1 MAEEITPIVNSA
13 ETKTLPK
20 VNISASGYLKS
31 EIYKI
36 IEVVSNSGVL
46 VELQNEAG
54 IKMPYTQPTGNIRL
68 WSMGAWGDVQGY
80 PGACAMYQDR
90 LVFAG
95 STMQPQTV
103 WMSRTGDYADFGT
116 SDPLRDDDAVTMT
129 LAGTN
134 ADRIHSLTAS
144 GDLLVFTT
152 GGEWKVKGSGDSGAI
167 TPTSLTAHQQTNIG
181 TKDIQPFIAG
191 GHVILVQAQG
201 RKVYTLGY
209 DLNIDGYTG
218 SELTILSSHI
228 FEGKRIV
235 DMAYQ
240 SEPDSLLWFVLDD
253 GTCAVCTYNPEHEI
267 IGWSRQELAAG
278 KVKAVSAL
286 TGESM
291 TEIFAVCTPIGET
304 QKVLYQCRDRRTESE
319 YTDEGS
325 SYESRMRTLR
335 LSGNSEDGSAFTNE
349 KLMARLTVSVF
360 RSGGAWA
367 APGDYSDVNSWE
379 RRRKITMEETEY
391 LHDEEVQLDNG
402 FATDACIQIRSM
414 DNLPLTIAAITPHVT
429 IGG

>member
-1 MAEEITPIVNSA
+1 MTEEITPVVSSA

-201 RKVYTLGY
+201 RKVYALGY

-278 KVKAVSAL
+278 KVKAIAAL

-349 KLMARLTVSVF
+349 KLITRLTVSVL

-367 APGDYSDVNSWE
+367 APGDYSDAQSWE

-402 FATDACIQIRSM
+402 FATDACIQIRSI